1 MEGQP
6 VALLAG
12 EQVSDIVQRWT
23 LSMESE
29 LGAIETIADDA
40 HAHAARIAAK
50 RLRYVLEPL
59 EDELPSASPVI
70 HRLKELQTLLG
81 DFHDSHRLA
90 SALLQEYQAA
100 AAIHAE
106 WTFHDILP
114 WAITRSETTTA
125 RHRDPR
131 PGLIALTRRLKAK
144 GEELFSNLKNDW
156 LEGGAARQLCGDLR
170 AGTAGERGNGRT
182 GNGERGKRKHF
193 GGAGVMIESEGVRSE
208 K

>member
-1 MEGQP
+1 
-6 VALLAG
+6 
-12 EQVSDIVQRWT
+12 
-23 LSMESE
+23 MESE

-59 EDELPSASPVI
+59 EDELPSVSPVI

-106 WTFHDILP
+106 WTFHDMLP
-114 WAITRSETTTA
+114 WAMMKSETTTA

-131 PGLIALTRRLKAK
+131 PGLIALTRRLRAQ
-144 GEELFSNLKNDW
+144 GEGLFSTLKNDW
-156 LEGGAARQLCGDLR
+156 LEGGAAKQLCGDLR
-170 AGTAGERGNGRT
+170 AIVELRENGGTGNREQGT
-182 GNGERGKRKHF
+182 GNSGNGERGTGN
-193 GGAGVMIESEGVRSE
+193 GGTGERGTEHDGRNGGTGERDSISLVQE
-208 K
+208 